1 MARNL
6 GRTRQN
12 LTMKKYQDWIAPL
25 SLGSFLIWIIVF
37 SACRKDMRPSYLPG
51 TTIPRE
57 VTVLTA
63 YEWKFDAA
71 GDPLGWTPV
80 NATMTEPGG
89 TLNVTTTS
97 TDPQLLSPNL
107 LNITSP
113 SGFRYIRLNMK
124 NNTSVTSARI
134 YFTTNTDT
142 VWSQAKSKGFTIA
155 ANNGYIANY
164 VIDMSTV
171 AGWTGTIRRI
181 RIDPL
186 DPAGGSGQTVVIDYI
201 AITQTIDNASEWYFD
216 TDGNYEGWMP
226 GNATSS
232 VSGGTLNLTSTST
245 DPLVFSPDFLGIT
258 NPAVYKY
265 VHVDMRVKSAATSGR
280 VFFITDADT
289 VWNQTKSKS
298 FTIIPDSS
306 TFYGSYIVDMSTVAG
321 WTGTIRRIRVDP
333 LDPPQHV
340 GDSVNIDF
348 VRITDNRTFRGVM
361 SPQNGVNSGDI
372 DTLRLWKAN
381 VMRWQIVSVDAP
393 YDLGRWHGWLDSEIV
408 QLDNAFNLCEP
419 LGIKILIDMHWTPGG
434 HDTAKVMKVFQ
445 DQQYNDT
452 LLAAWQQLATRY
464 MGRSNLFGYDL
475 INEPIQPSSPP
486 ANLDAR
492 STEIRIG
499 NAIRAIDRKTPI
511 FISFAQ
517 GDDPNAYKSPT
528 PVPLT
533 NVFYEVHMYQP
544 LTFTNQDSDL
554 VTYPG
559 MIEGL
564 QYNQAQLTANL
575 TKVRTFQT
583 TYSARMF
590 VGEFSAVR
598 YAPGAATY
606 LQDCIGIWEGWGW
619 GWCYHAYREANAW
632 SLEFANM
639 PIKNAVKQYSP
650 PTDRYN
656 VVVGSGLSLNQ

>member
-1 MARNL
+1 MI
-6 GRTRQN
+6 
-12 LTMKKYQDWIAPL
+12 W
-25 SLGSFLIWIIVF
+25 LILF
-37 SACRKDMRPSYLPG
+37 PACRKEVRPSYLTG
-51 TTIPRE
+51 ARNERLAATLMT
-57 VTVLTA
+57 
-63 YEWKFDAA
+63 YEWTFDAA
-71 GDPLGWTPV
+71 GDPQNWTPV

-97 TDPQLLSPNL
+97 NDPQLLSPNL
-107 LNITSP
+107 LGITSP
-113 SGFRYIRLNMK
+113 SGFRYIRVNMK
-124 NNTSVTSARI
+124 NNSSVTSARI
-134 YFTTNTDT
+134 YFTTDADT

-201 AITQTIDNASEWYFD
+201 AITQTVDNVAEWYFD

-226 GNATSS
+226 GNASSS
-232 VSGGTLNLTSTST
+232 VSGGTLNLKSTSS
-245 DPLVFSPDFLGIT
+245 DPLIFSPDFLGLT
-258 NPAVYKY
+258 NPALYKY
-265 VHVDMRVKSAATSGR
+265 VHIDMKVRSKPTSGR
-280 VFFITDADT
+280 VYFITDADT
-289 VWNQTKSKS
+289 VWNQAKSKS
-298 FTIIPDSS
+298 FTIVPDSS
-306 TFYGSYIVDMSTVAG
+306 SFYGSYIVDMSTVAG
-321 WTGTIRRIRVDP
+321 WTGTIRRIRIDP
-333 LDPPQHV
+333 LATPQTL

-348 VRITDNRTFRGVM
+348 IRITDNRTFRGVM

-381 VMRWQIVSVDAP
+381 VMRWQINDVNAP
-393 YDLGRWHGWLDSEIV
+393 YDLVRWHGWLDSELV
-408 QLDNAFNLCEP
+408 QLDNAFDLCQD

-434 HDTAKVMKVFQ
+434 HNDSGVMKVFQ

-452 LLAAWQQLATRY
+452 LVAAWQQIAARY
-464 MGRSNLFGYDL
+464 MGRSNLFGYGL
-475 INEPIQPSSPP
+475 INEPIQPTPP
-486 ANLDAR
+486 TANLDAR

-511 FISFAQ
+511 LISFQQ
-517 GDDPNAYKSPT
+517 GDDPNAYKSPL

-533 NVFYEVHMYQP
+533 NVIYEVHMYQP
-544 LTFTNQDSDL
+544 LEFTNQDSNL

-559 MIEGL
+559 TIEGIS
-564 QYNQAQLTANL
+564 YNQAQLTANL

-590 VGEFSAVR
+590 VGEFSAKR
-598 YAPGAATY
+598 FAPGAATW
-606 LQDCIGIWEGWGW
+606 LQDCINIFEGWGW
-619 GWCYHAYREANAW
+619 SWCYHAYREANAW
-632 SLEFANM
+632 SLEFADT
-639 PIKNAVKQYSP
+639 PISNPHKQYSP

-656 VVVGSGLSLNQ
+656 VVVGSGMSLNQ